1 MGDLGG
7 RLMRETGTLGPPPDR
22 GGRAFSG
29 LLQGGDPGLVEA
41 RPKGARR
48 RPERRAWEK
57 GLVCGPFLIHLATS
71 FFFIC
76 SGPKKSVLSQSCSYP
91 YYYILQVSQF
101 IIIYFVN
108 SK

>member
-41 RPKGARR
+41 RP
-48 RPERRAWEK
+48 
-57 GLVCGPFLIHLATS
+57 
-71 FFFIC
+71 
-76 SGPKKSVLSQSCSYP
+76 
-91 YYYILQVSQF
+91 
-101 IIIYFVN
+101 
-108 SK
+108 